1 MLLDTVDSTL
11 LTIALYIGDS
21 RKPVPKSDIFG
32 YLCMSKEGDAGYCC
46 SPQYVSS
53 RQGEQIDSDRDRLSR
68 VDGHRRRGDRPHR
81 HPGLQGTSQLL
92 AAALH
97 HDADRFSRWPENSL
111 LTEEGIPQ

>member
-1 MLLDTVDSTL
+1 MNSGLGSHGLVRGL
-11 LTIALYIGDS
+11 
-21 RKPVPKSDIFG
+21 RHRF
-32 YLCMSKEGDAGYCC
+32 
-46 SPQYVSS
+46 SPQHVSS
-53 RQGEQIDSDRDRLSR
+53 RQGEQVDSDRDRLSR

-81 HPGLQGTSQLL
+81 HSGLQGTGQLL